1 MLESGLLFRQ
11 GHASPVYTFKHAL
24 VRDAA
29 YDSLLRTTRQR
40 YHARIAE
47 VMVARFPEVAQ
58 NRPELL
64 AHHLS
69 GAGFHADATA
79 HWQAAGENAAKRSAV
94 NEAVAHLRR
103 ALVDLEQLPE
113 DATRID
119 RELSVLTALA
129 PALMAVYGWA
139 APVVGETCKR
149 AIELARRLE
158 AHDRM
163 YPPLWGLW
171 TNQFVGG
178 RLHEAME
185 TATQVLDMA
194 LATGD
199 PMLEMTGRHAT
210 SYTRYYRGE
219 YDASVAEAQA
229 GLRHYT
235 SERDLQIVQAF
246 QLSSS
251 IATMTAKA
259 CSQWMQGHQHEGIA
273 LMDDMLALARSLRH
287 PPTIAAALA
296 FATTFKLY
304 DRDWN
309 RLFALAEETH
319 SLSQAE
325 GFAMWAAYA
334 GMHRGRARI
343 GLGQVDIGV
352 AEVLEW
358 GALVRQTGTSG
369 IIECSFTG
377 MVSEA
382 LHLAGRSAEALATSA
397 EGEKRAETGNVR
409 LGKPEIYRIRGNIL
423 RDLDRQAQAD
433 QAYRLAVGCAR
444 AQGARSLEIR
454 ALASLLDLCSSVGQ
468 PDDLPVE
475 LRRAMTGLDSQL
487 DRPDFVAAHK
497 LLASVA
503 TEPARDCH
511 VT

>member
-1 MLESGLLFRQ
+1 
-11 GHASPVYTFKHAL
+11 
-24 VRDAA
+24 
-29 YDSLLRTTRQR
+29 
-40 YHARIAE
+40 
-47 VMVARFPEVAQ
+47 
-58 NRPELL
+58 
-64 AHHLS
+64 
-69 GAGFHADATA
+69 
-79 HWQAAGENAAKRSAV
+79 
-94 NEAVAHLRR
+94 
-103 ALVDLEQLPE
+103 
-113 DATRID
+113 
-119 RELSVLTALA
+119 
-129 PALMAVYGWA
+129 
-139 APVVGETCKR
+139 
-149 AIELARRLE
+149 
-158 AHDRM
+158 
-163 YPPLWGLW
+163 
-171 TNQFVGG
+171 
-178 RLHEAME
+178 
-185 TATQVLDMA
+185 
-194 LATGD
+194 
-199 PMLEMTGRHAT
+199 
-210 SYTRYYRGE
+210 
-219 YDASVAEAQA
+219 
-229 GLRHYT
+229 
-235 SERDLQIVQAF
+235 
-246 QLSSS
+246 
-251 IATMTAKA
+251 
-259 CSQWMQGHQHEGIA
+259 
-273 LMDDMLALARSLRH
+273 
-287 PPTIAAALA
+287 
-296 FATTFKLY
+296 
-304 DRDWN
+304 
-309 RLFALAEETH
+309 
-319 SLSQAE
+319 
-325 GFAMWAAYA
+325 
-334 GMHRGRARI
+334 MHRGRARI